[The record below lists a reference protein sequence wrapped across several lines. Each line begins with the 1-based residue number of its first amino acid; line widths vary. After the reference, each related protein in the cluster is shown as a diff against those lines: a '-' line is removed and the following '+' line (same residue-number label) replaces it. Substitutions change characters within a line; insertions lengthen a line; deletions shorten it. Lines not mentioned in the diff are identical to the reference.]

1 MCARTYLPRTR
12 IGFAR
17 RFPLDALA
25 AIPYAGIP
33 ARFTPIRLF
42 IMEVPGTIRSILEAK
57 GSQVWTTTRDTL
69 VYDALTLMGE
79 KNVGALVAVEGDEVV
94 GLVSERDYSRKV
106 VLRGRTSR
114 ETRVG
119 EILSQPVITV
129 PPDHGIG
136 ACMALMT
143 LHRIRHLPVIENDRL
158 AGLVSMGDLVKYVI
172 ESQQQTISQLH
183 GYITGK
189 YPG

>member
-1 MCARTYLPRTR
+1 
-12 IGFAR
+12 
-17 RFPLDALA
+17 
-25 AIPYAGIP
+25 
-33 ARFTPIRLF
+33 
-42 IMEVPGTIRSILEAK
+42 MEVPGTIRSILEAK